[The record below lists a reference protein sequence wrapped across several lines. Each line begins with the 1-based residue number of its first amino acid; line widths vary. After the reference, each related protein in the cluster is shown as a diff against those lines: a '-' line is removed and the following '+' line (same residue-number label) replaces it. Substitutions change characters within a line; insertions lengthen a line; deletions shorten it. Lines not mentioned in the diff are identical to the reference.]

1 MEAIVYSYSLTN
13 VTKFPTK
20 MDKKMVRYK
29 TLKYFVINI
38 QYDKNGSRLQFIK
51 FDLGTGYQEIKF
63 AILVFQSLFQFHF

>member
-1 MEAIVYSYSLTN
+1 
-13 VTKFPTK
+13 
-20 MDKKMVRYK
+20 MVRYK

>member
-29 TLKYFVINI
+29 TLKYFGVNI
-38 QYDKNGSRLQFIK
+38 LYSVTRMEVD
-51 FDLGTGYQEIKF
+51 Y
-63 AILVFQSLFQFHF
+63 SLSNLI